1 MSLPNIYLGS
11 IHGNPPLPTYKY
23 GSGVVTGQ
31 KVAGERSPDIRSPDI
46 RSPNIKVV
54 IPQGRRTLRSCNK
67 KITHQYDRQ
76 KQKTLIYKHI
86 NTLL

>member
-1 MSLPNIYLGS
+1 MEMSIL
-11 IHGNPPLPTYKY
+11 
-23 GSGVVTGQ
+23 VTGQ

-67 KITHQYDRQ
+67 KIAHQYDRQ
-76 KQKTLIYKHI
+76 SQIFCISMHFLH
-86 NTLL
+86 